1 MQKFYRSFKI
11 FGLGFLSYKSLSQ
24 LQKIESDVFE
34 FFSDMVN
41 WKKNGYFL
49 EFGAADG
56 INLSNTYLLERD
68 FGWSGILA
76 EPAKVWHKDLKANRT
91 SAIDFSCVWSKSG
104 EVVNFTVTPEAEYST
119 ISSFIKSDGHAS
131 TRNHG
136 ETYPVNTISLNDL
149 LIRHKAP
156 SKIDYLSIDTEGSEL
171 EILEAFDFDKYAIS
185 VITCE
190 HNFSSKRSK
199 IFDLL
204 SSNGFVRAFEGF
216 SRWDD
221 WYIHPRHIAENSA
234 TV

>member
-34 FFSDMVN
+34 FFSDMVQRNGGNIKDIKSQIGQDVLVLHCLN

-91 SAIDFSCVWSKSG
+91 SG
-104 EVVNFTVTPEAEYST
+104 VNQARLLTLQLPPRLST
-119 ISSFIKSDGHAS
+119 QQFLALSRAMVMPPREIMVKPILS
-131 TRNHG
+131 TQSH
-136 ETYPVNTISLNDL
+136 
-149 LIRHKAP
+149 
-156 SKIDYLSIDTEGSEL
+156 
-171 EILEAFDFDKYAIS
+171 
-185 VITCE
+185 
-190 HNFSSKRSK
+190 
-199 IFDLL
+199 
-204 SSNGFVRAFEGF
+204 
-216 SRWDD
+216 
-221 WYIHPRHIAENSA
+221 
-234 TV
+234 